1 MQLGIGRNVYLD
13 GEHLTGLQF
22 TGGDGL
28 GILDVFAGINQKR
41 SGLFGESSVFRPS
54 SHYAPGGIMEQD
66 LDSLFGRK
74 EQLHRALAMIGEK
87 NVHRKLAHLGELG
100 RFRRQIDS

>member
-13 GEHLTGLQF
+13 GEDLAGLQF

-28 GILDVFAGINQKR
+28 GILNVFAGINQKR
-41 SGLFGESSVFRPS
+41 CGLFGESAVFRPS
-54 SHYAPGGIMEQD
+54 SDYAPGGIMEQN

-87 NVHRKLAHLGELG
+87 NVHRKSDRLSA
-100 RFRRQIDS
+100 IVP